1 MEQNKTIWKY
11 ETLLVTTGVRVQVPK
26 ESQFMKFFPAH
37 TFESADGPVVVPDH
51 WKSGM
56 TVDGTKTDTMILNRH
71 FYGISRDDL
80 GSKITAIIKVVEKR
94 EVGGDRVYVMLDMT
108 KDSGRTV
115 ADLKISSEGDGI
127 LIAGTRTRINIVK
140 RGSAD
145 SKLEAAQT
153 APPA

>member
-37 TFESADGPVVVPDH
+37 TFESASGPVVVPDH

-56 TVDGTKTDTMILNRH
+56 TVDGTKMDTVILNRH

-94 EVGGDRVYVMLDMT
+94 QGDRVYVRPDIT
-108 KDSGRTV
+108 KTSGPTV
-115 ADLKISSEGDGI
+115 ADLKISPEGDGT

-140 RGSAD
+140 RGSAAR
-145 SKLEAAQT
+145 KPEFQT